1 MTRVTTMVIAALVLA
16 GSGSLAK
23 AQETPAE
30 AQNKQIVLEFYE
42 KALNGKNPEAAASY
56 FGSHYTQHNPLVADG
71 AEGFRKF
78 VEFLRQKYPE
88 AHSEAK
94 RVFADG
100 DYVIIHSHAVQEPG
114 TKGAAIID
122 IFRLENKKI
131 VEHWDVIQPLPETA
145 SNSNGMF

>member
-1 MTRVTTMVIAALVLA
+1 MTRVMTMVTVALALI
-16 GSGSLAK
+16 GSGSLAR
-23 AQETPAE
+23 AQESAAE

-56 FGSHYTQHNPLVADG
+56 FGSHYTQHNPGVADG
-71 AEGFRKF
+71 ADGFRKF
-78 VEFLRQKYPE
+78 IEFLQQKYPQ

-94 RVFADG
+94 HVFADG
-100 DYVIIHSHAVQEPG
+100 NYVIVHSHAIQEPG
-114 TKGAAIID
+114 TRGAAIID